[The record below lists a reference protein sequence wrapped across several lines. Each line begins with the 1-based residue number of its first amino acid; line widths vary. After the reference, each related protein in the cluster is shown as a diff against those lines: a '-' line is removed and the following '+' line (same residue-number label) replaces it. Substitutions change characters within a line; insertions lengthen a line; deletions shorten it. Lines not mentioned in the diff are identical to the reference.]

1 MSSVGSASSPVL
13 TPASAG
19 DSIPGRISGCR
30 SPVSRRLLVT
40 ILTTASLVLAG
51 LGTGPLP
58 RTAAEEVESA
68 VRLCD
73 EAWARSDV
81 AALDRLLAEQYVHAD
96 AFGRVQR
103 RADWLADAGRPRNV
117 AITSEDLAVRV
128 HGRFAV
134 VTGADLITSPESAE
148 TQRFTQVWIKRG
160 ASWVRAASRALP
172 LSGVAPLGSIAAR

>member
-1 MSSVGSASSPVL
+1 M
-13 TPASAG
+13 
-19 DSIPGRISGCR
+19 
-30 SPVSRRLLVT
+30 
-40 ILTTASLVLAG
+40 
-51 LGTGPLP
+51 P

-81 AALDRLLAEQYVHAD
+81 AALDRLLAARYVHAD
-96 AFGRVQR
+96 ALGRVQR

-134 VTGADLITSPESAE
+134 VTGADVITTPERAE
-148 TQRFTQVWIKRG
+148 TQRFTQLWIKRG
-160 ASWVRAASRALP
+160 ASWQRAASRALP
-172 LSGVAPLGSIAAR
+172 LSGALPFSGAATLGSVAAR

>member
-1 MSSVGSASSPVL
+1 M
-13 TPASAG
+13 
-19 DSIPGRISGCR
+19 
-30 SPVSRRLLVT
+30 
-40 ILTTASLVLAG
+40 
-51 LGTGPLP
+51 P

-81 AALDRLLAEQYVHAD
+81 ATLDRLLAARYVHAD
-96 AFGRVQR
+96 ALGRVQR

-117 AITSEDLAVRV
+117 AITSAGLAVRV

-134 VTGADLITSPESAE
+134 VTGADVITTPERAE

-160 ASWVRAASRALP
+160 TSWLRTASRALP
-172 LSGVAPLGSIAAR
+172 LSAAAPPAPLAGVAAR